1 MCENKMYYEYDFDG
15 AERACK
21 RAIELDPNSS
31 LAHQVYSRY
40 LPGRGR
46 FDEAIAEIKT
56 ATDLEPASVFHQLM
70 YGNILHYARR
80 YPEAAA
86 QYKRV
91 LAMDENNVNAYLW
104 LINTLTFQGNESE
117 AFEWFMKSLASQ
129 KADEETI
136 QVFQTAFQTS
146 GWQGVLRERAK
157 RFEKSDEVYFRGA
170 AYNAQVGNKDK
181 AFEYLEKSYQRRELW
196 MSYLQVDP
204 LLDSLRGDPR
214 FDELVKRVGIPQ

>member
-1 MCENKMYYEYDFDG
+1 
-15 AERACK
+15 
-21 RAIELDPNSS
+21 
-31 LAHQVYSRY
+31 LAYQVYSRY
-40 LPGRGR
+40 LVGRGG

-91 LAMDENNVNAYLW
+91 LAMDENNGNAYLW

-117 AFEWFMKSLASQ
+117 AFEWFMKSLVSQ
-129 KADEETI
+129 KADEESVRT
-136 QVFQTAFQTS
+136 FQTAFQTS

-157 RFEKSDEVYFRGA
+157 RFDKTDEVYFRGA
-170 AYNAQVGNKDK
+170 AYNAQIGNKDK
-181 AFEYLEKSYQRRELW
+181 AFEYLEKSYQRREWGLA
-196 MSYLQVDP
+196 YLQIDP
-204 LLDSLRGDPR
+204 RYDSLHGDPR
-214 FDELVKRVGIPQ
+214 FDELVKRVGFK